1 MNYILEKGKV
11 GLTRPRE
18 NYLEKYLE
26 WINDMRVNA
35 YLGNRLGQ
43 VHTLEEEEEW
53 YEDIKD
59 QEDTVIFTIHDLSS
73 GTPIGNCSFTDID
86 HMSNRAEVGILIGEE
101 EYRSRGYGTTT
112 LELLL
117 DYGFTALN
125 LASIRLGVMEGN
137 ERARACYEKVG
148 FREAGRLRKFYLVG
162 GEYQDLILMDILRE
176 EFTEKYESII
186 QNRYL
191 NQDN

>member
-11 GLTRPRE
+11 GFTRPKE
-18 NYLEKYLE
+18 DYVEKYLE

-43 VHTLEEEEEW
+43 VHTLEEEREW
-53 YEDIKD
+53 YEELKD
-59 QEDTVIFTIHDLSS
+59 RDDTVLFTIHDRSP
-73 GTPIGNCSFTDID
+73 GTPIGNCSITDID
-86 HMSNRAEVGILIGEE
+86 HISNRAEVGVLIGETD
-101 EYRSRGYGTTT
+101 YRGRGYGTTT

-125 LASIRLGVMEGN
+125 LTSIRLGVMEDN
-137 ERARACYEKVG
+137 DRARSCYDKVG
-148 FREAGRLRKFYLVG
+148 FQEAGRLRKFYLVS
-162 GEYQDLILMDILRE
+162 GEYQDLILMDILKE
-176 EFTEKYESII
+176 EFEEKYESTI

-191 NQDN
+191 D